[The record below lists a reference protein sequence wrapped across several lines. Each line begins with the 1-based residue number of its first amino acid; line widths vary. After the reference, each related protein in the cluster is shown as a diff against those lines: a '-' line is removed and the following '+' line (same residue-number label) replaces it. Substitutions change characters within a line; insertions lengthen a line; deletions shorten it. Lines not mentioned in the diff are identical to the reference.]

1 MMRAILPSTV
11 GFSVARFQRTTCIA
25 QQPRPSPGTL
35 LRLLN
40 SNPQGTIA
48 MLELPLHQPPSWMAW
63 ALKLQ
68 GLEMPRQWPTVVL
81 EIVGCPAAALE

>member
-1 MMRAILPSTV
+1 
-11 GFSVARFQRTTCIA
+11 
-25 QQPRPSPGTL
+25 
-35 LRLLN
+35 
-40 SNPQGTIA
+40 